1 MRAIHELITS
11 DFNPL
16 ELCTK
21 LAPLFQRLAEI
32 STPLSPAAP
41 IKDVALASYTTSLK
55 QVGTLSMRVLLWKM
69 RRRRTGHNGIHL
81 NDLPSQGEAA

>member
-55 QVGTLSMRVLLWKM
+55 QVRASP
-69 RRRRTGHNGIHL
+69 HL
-81 NDLPSQGEAA
+81 CGMHAAEEEEWQT